1 MQPVL
6 DQKNSNIF
14 DWKNSKQVLDLAL
27 PAMAENIL
35 QVLLGIVDTFF
46 IAKLGTAAIAAV
58 GATNLIINLYI
69 AFFTALGVGTTAL
82 VARNIGAKKP
92 AKAGL
97 VTEQSLL
104 LTIILGL
111 LTGVISLVFSENIL
125 ALLGVKA
132 GVLRF
137 ALPYFRVVAVPSV
150 FLAVMLVLSR
160 ALRGAGDTKTP
171 LKITLLINLIN
182 VILDYIL
189 IFGLGNMQGLGISG
203 AGLATTLARLIGVI
217 LLLVFLRSKKS
228 PFPLSFKLKLT
239 IKPVIVQNIL
249 KIGFP
254 AALERMVMRIGQL
267 VYSSMIIQIST
278 AAYAAHN
285 IAGSIESLSYMPGYG
300 FAIAASTLVGQN
312 LGANQPEKAQY
323 LGRLSNCL
331 GSILMVV
338 IGIFFFILARPL
350 GSLFTTDIEVLNQ
363 VVLVLRI
370 IALVQPALATTL
382 IITAALQGAG
392 DTKFPMYSTLIG
404 IWGIRVSGVYLLGI
418 VCRLG
423 LVGVWIAVAVDLLV
437 RAILLFL
444 RFRKGQWK
452 EILQPVK

>member
-6 DQKNSNIF
+6 EQKKINRF
-14 DWKNSKQVLDLAL
+14 DWKNIKQVLDLAL

-111 LTGVISLVFSENIL
+111 LTGLISLIFSRNIL
-125 ALLGVKA
+125 GWLGIKA

-189 IFGLGNMQGLGISG
+189 IFGLGNMQGLGITG

-228 PFPLSFKLKLT
+228 PFPFSFKFKLT
-239 IKPVIVQNIL
+239 ELTIVQHIL

-254 AALERMVMRIGQL
+254 AAMERLVMRIGQL
-267 VYSSMIIQIST
+267 VYSAMIIQIST

-323 LGRLSNCL
+323 LGSLSNCL

-350 GSLFTTDIEVLNQ
+350 GSLFTTEIEVLNQ

-392 DTKFPMYSTLIG
+392 DTKFPMYSTFIG

-423 LVGVWIAVAVDLLV
+423 LVGVWIAVAVDLLC
-437 RAILLFL
+437 RAALLFL

-452 EILQPVK
+452 EIL